1 MRRDPLYRA
10 AIQAS
15 YYDEDENDQEVLL
28 WIYGYFNIENN
39 SCDIGFSYDQLMD
52 ALSKTNLTKQEKD
65 SVLNYIEDNY
75 STPYEEWY
83 FGGASVLDQYSGLD
97 DKEGNHIFENDV
109 VLISPNWYPV
119 IFEKGKYIIKGTIC
133 VDGKE
138 YTDPDLCLFSDT
150 SKVVSNIHTKN
161 L

>member
-15 YYDEDENDQEVLL
+15 YYDEDEIDQEVLL

-83 FGGASVLDQYSGLD
+83 FGGASVLDQYSGLN
-97 DKEGNHIFENDV
+97 DKKGNHIFENDI
-109 VLISPNWYPV
+109 VLINNCKHQV
-119 IFEKGKYIIKGTIC
+119 IFEEGRYIIRGTIYDKDEMYVNPCLYQFNDKC
-133 VDGKE
+133 V
-138 YTDPDLCLFSDT
+138 
-150 SKVVSNIHTKN
+150 VVSNIYNNK
-161 L
+161 